1 MREQQGVVA
10 SAASDW
16 GLDLATYPMTI
27 MIGPTCINLSHHDH
41 YPACPMAIMIGQ
53 TQLDLSHPDPAHPMT
68 ITIGPTLCQG
78 EEVWPLQLLASG
90 PPEWDQGDK
99 SLEV

>member
-1 MREQQGVVA
+1 MVA

-78 EEVWPLQLLASG
+78 EEVWLLQLLASG
-90 PPEWDQGDK
+90 PPEWDQGDE